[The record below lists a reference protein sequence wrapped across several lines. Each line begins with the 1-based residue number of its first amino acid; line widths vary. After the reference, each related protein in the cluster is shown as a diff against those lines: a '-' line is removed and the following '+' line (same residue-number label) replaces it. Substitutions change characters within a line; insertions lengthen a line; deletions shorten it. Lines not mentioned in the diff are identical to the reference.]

1 MLYLNHRKGDRLSK
15 STCSLAFQG
24 RREVEEMKSRKA
36 ARRKE
41 KELKRSERI
50 SLAIAV
56 APLVCIVLEFVIKL
70 FL

>member
-1 MLYLNHRKGDRLSK
+1 
-15 STCSLAFQG
+15 
-24 RREVEEMKSRKA
+24 MKSRKA